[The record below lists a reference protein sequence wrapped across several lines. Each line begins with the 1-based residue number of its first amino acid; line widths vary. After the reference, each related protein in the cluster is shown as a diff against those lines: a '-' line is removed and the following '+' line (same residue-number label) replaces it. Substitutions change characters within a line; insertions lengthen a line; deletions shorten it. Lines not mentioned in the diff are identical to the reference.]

1 MKLRHTAIAAALLLA
16 GFTLDCANVPPTPGR
31 VATSRETLLANIQAN
46 TPAPEITDQSEMLA
60 EMRPGER
67 DDAGTPPLGGGR
79 EPIHISIDGDGALDD
94 PIESEVLAETIAA
107 TEQFRANLPPM
118 LPPERRWQWPLED
131 YTYVRGLIPARNG
144 RRAHRGVDLAAPR
157 GTPIL
162 AMAPGRV
169 VRAGWGLTGYGR
181 WVVIDHGDGFK
192 SLYAHCSRVDV
203 EVGDH
208 VRAGQRIAAVGAS
221 GRSTGNHLHFEIRVN
236 DQPIDP
242 ESLLPRR

>member
-1 MKLRHTAIAAALLLA
+1 MKLRPMAAAAVLLLA
-16 GFTLDCANVPPTPGR
+16 GLTLHCANVPPTPGR

-46 TPAPEITDQSEMLA
+46 TPPPEITDQREMLA
-60 EMRPGER
+60 ELRPGER

-79 EPIHISIDGDGALDD
+79 EPVHIALGNALED
-94 PIESEVLAETIAA
+94 PAESETLAATIAA
-107 TEQFRANLPPM
+107 TERFRANLPPM
-118 LPPERRWQWPLED
+118 RSPERVWQWPLETF
-131 YTYVRGLIPARNG
+131 TYVRGLIPARNG

-169 VRAGWGLTGYGR
+169 IRAGWGLTGYGR
-181 WVVIDHGDGFK
+181 WVVIDHGNGYK

-208 VRAGQRIAAVGAS
+208 VRAGQRIAAIGAT
-221 GRSTGNHLHFEIRVN
+221 GRATGSHLHFEIRLN
-236 DQPIDP
+236 DRPIDP
-242 ESLLPRR
+242 EPLLPPR